1 MLKENASCGSVL
13 LGLSAYANC
22 RVNIFH
28 KNDRHGWNH
37 VLHSVTMACLET
49 LASWPQ
55 NHVHREELCEGLCV
69 PHAILGTAID
79 FARTEFNGDGLLLKS
94 VVSLLDLIFSRHRSN
109 PSSVERLQ
117 QVSTDPSSAL
127 TPAVRRA
134 SAPNNVAEGCEVKD
148 TTAQFLLPPLAT
160 PLHERSIPF
169 VDDSNFFCSIS
180 SRRVFSSVRVPSNPP
195 NNDLGMLSDDVYHPF
210 SPIFQRRRT
219 CARAELIEHSTP
231 TRCLPRDDAPT
242 SLSGPLTHNQ
252 LSTNDL
258 PSLNTIADLVGS
270 CKIGPT
276 NGSLDAG
283 DNRCR
288 STTCPTVSRYPASD
302 YQQENLIGTH
312 PLSSGTSAAESRTQL
327 LSADPDDLILAS
339 QLALLFLPPL
349 IYTRLQ
355 VLVHLLRRVLD
366 NHVNV
371 AVALSPSGA
380 NRANH
385 EHSNT
390 YDFVLNTL
398 AKLSAPVLFP
408 SLSVTDGVG
417 INMDECHWTEQLAIL
432 LLSDHQNLV
441 FKLPLTILSS
451 VKPPMDRNGVTSLPS
466 SPLDKCLSSL
476 KYVHNSESISRVLR
490 SAPCFGN
497 SSRSASLSVLPATA
511 RLLQNGVPKCIPSI
525 VLASQ
530 ESSHIGSGQI
540 STGWLASTPK
550 CTDFKELDSRLPHYQ
565 SPNRTL
571 SQSCHYSLTDIHS
584 SGSTTQRRSC
594 TGPDH
599 EWPGSSASET
609 TGLQVDFD
617 PERLALLNNAVH
629 LMKLLNQIINDRQM
643 DARRKMK
650 CLLDFRKVHP
660 DIFWLRFR
668 DQQTASYYLNR
679 LQRRIDAQP
688 QPTILEKITNAF
700 RRRQKITNAF
710 RRRRQSPSKEYPS
723 SKPSTSSL

>member
-55 NHVHREELCEGLCV
+55 NHVHRKELCEGLCV

-94 VVSLLDLIFSRHRSN
+94 VLYLLDLIFARHPSN
-109 PSSVERLQ
+109 PSSVKRLQ
-117 QVSTDPSSAL
+117 PVNTDPSSAL
-127 TPAVRRA
+127 TPAARRA
-134 SAPNNVAEGCEVKD
+134 SAPSNVAEGCESKD
-148 TTAQFLLPPLAT
+148 TTAHFLLPPLAT

-169 VDDSNFFCSIS
+169 VDDSNFFCSS
-180 SRRVFSSVRVPSNPP
+180 VPRRVFSSVRVPSNPP
-195 NNDLGMLSDDVYHPF
+195 SNDLGMLSDDVYHPF
-210 SPIFQRRRT
+210 SPIFQRRRIR
-219 CARAELIEHSTP
+219 ARAESVEHSTP
-231 TRCLPRDDAPT
+231 TRSLPRDDVPT
-242 SLSGPLTHNQ
+242 SLSGSLTHSQ

-258 PSLNTIADLVGS
+258 PSLNTIADLFGS
-270 CKIGPT
+270 CTIGPT
-276 NGSLDAG
+276 NGSLKAG
-283 DNRCR
+283 DSRYP

-302 YQQENLIGTH
+302 HQQENLTGTH
-312 PLSSGTSAAESRTQL
+312 SLSSGTSATESRTQL

-349 IYTRLQ
+349 LYTRLQ

-380 NRANH
+380 NRAND

-390 YDFVLNTL
+390 YEFVLNTL
-398 AKLSAPVLFP
+398 AKFSAPVLFP
-408 SLSVTDGVG
+408 SLGVTDGVG
-417 INMDECHWTEQLAIL
+417 INIDEYHWTEQLARL

-451 VKPPMDRNGVTSLPS
+451 VKPPMDRNGLTSLPS

-497 SSRSASLSVLPATA
+497 SFRSASLSVLPATA

-530 ESSHIGSGQI
+530 ESSHISSGQL

-550 CTDFKELDSRLPHYQ
+550 CTDFKELDPQLPHYQ

-594 TGPDH
+594 NGPDH

-609 TGLQVDFD
+609 TSLQVDFD

-643 DARRKMK
+643 DPRRKMK

-700 RRRQKITNAF
+700 RRR
-710 RRRRQSPSKEYPS
+710 RQSPPKEYPS
-723 SKPSTSSL
+723 SKSSTSSL